1 MFIDSVH
8 LLNNLLDI
16 LPTNLSRLSQEINAN
31 VLDLVKKK
39 GFFPMTTGRT
49 LVNFDES
56 LLSKINFKIY
66 WLILHLLANYAVS
79 GKKYEQV
86 LII

>member
-8 LLNNLLDI
+8 LLNNSLNI
-16 LPTNLSRLSQEINAN
+16 LPTNLGRLCQEINAN

-56 LLSKINFKIY
+56 LLSKINFIIY
-66 WLILHLLANYAVS
+66 WLILNLLANYAVS
-79 GKKYEQV
+79 EKKYEQI